1 MKREE
6 YIELLRRYEAF
17 LSEIPLDKYKDELRP
32 LEAPMSCKIF
42 SVD

>member
-17 LSEIPLDKYKDELRP
+17 LSEMLLDKYKEELRP
-32 LEAPMSCKIF
+32 IKTVE
-42 SVD
+42 